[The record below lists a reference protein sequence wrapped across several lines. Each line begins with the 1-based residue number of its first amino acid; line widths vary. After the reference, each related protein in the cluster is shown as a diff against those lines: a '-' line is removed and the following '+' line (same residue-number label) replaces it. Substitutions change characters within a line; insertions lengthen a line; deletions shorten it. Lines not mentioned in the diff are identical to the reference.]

1 MNKNWNINYI
11 IRCNRC
17 KKCYGTKEGKYFFP
31 GQELDIY
38 SNKMQ
43 NEGRLKTTD
52 NFYCPECRKAKER
65 ISNINVKSLLNLTQ
79 KLTGLSEDKILDLLD
94 KDVKIEK

>member
-1 MNKNWNINYI
+1 MKKNWNINYV
-11 IRCNRC
+11 IRCNSC
-17 KKCYGTKEGKYFFP
+17 KKCYGTKEGK
-31 GQELDIY
+31 I
-38 SNKMQ
+38 
-43 NEGRLKTTD
+43 TD

-65 ISNINVKSLLNLTQ
+65 ISNINVESLLNLTQ